1 VFRTSV
7 RWGVPKLWWV
17 MNSSISTRLRS
28 TVVKSCLVSWVSL
41 LGVVVREGDAV
52 GVDDVSKTSTPV
64 GGGPRWLGSGDS
76 VICKNNEGVC
86 VKRLGSSMEWC
97 PV

>member
-1 VFRTSV
+1 
-7 RWGVPKLWWV
+7 
-17 MNSSISTRLRS
+17 M
-28 TVVKSCLVSWVSL
+28 KSCLVSRVSL

-52 GVDDVSKTSTPV
+52 GVDGVSKNSTPV

-97 PV
+97 PVYFWRGVGLGGGGRRC